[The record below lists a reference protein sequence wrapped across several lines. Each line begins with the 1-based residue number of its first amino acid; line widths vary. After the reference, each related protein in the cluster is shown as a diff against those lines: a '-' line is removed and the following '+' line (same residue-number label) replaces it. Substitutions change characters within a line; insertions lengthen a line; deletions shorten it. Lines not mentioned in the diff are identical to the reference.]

1 LAAALCLRIRDANRK
16 ALPAD
21 VIATPK
27 LQVLLYP
34 ALQAVDLK
42 TPSYQQATPVLHSD
56 DMAAF
61 YVNYLTGGVEGYEK
75 VMENQHVSPE
85 MKRDYAEK
93 YVKHGL
99 IPKELHSNY
108 EPPVS
113 QDFDARLSTKLER
126 MVRAVFRGGPEG
138 LVRYH

>member
-1 LAAALCLRIRDANRK
+1 LCLRIRDANRK

-56 DMAAF
+56 DMAFF
-61 YVNYLTGGVEGYEK
+61 YVNYLTGSMEGYEE
-75 VMENQHVSPE
+75 VVENKHVSPE

-99 IPKELHSNY
+99 IPKELLSNY

-113 QDFDARLSTKLER
+113 QDFDAQLSKKLER
-126 MVRAVFRGGPEG
+126 MVGTVFHGGPEG